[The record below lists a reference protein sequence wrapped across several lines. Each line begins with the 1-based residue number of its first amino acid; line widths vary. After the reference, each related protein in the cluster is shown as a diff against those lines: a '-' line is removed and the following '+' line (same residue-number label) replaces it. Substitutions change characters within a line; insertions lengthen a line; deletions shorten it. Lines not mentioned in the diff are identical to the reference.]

1 MKLSSVFSDLSSL
14 FFVCLYL
21 VCCFYLFIYF
31 TVKKEKPENSK
42 SNAPFSSSART
53 LRLAGLQERT
63 GSCCVLG
70 GWSSHLHH
78 HKKEG
83 VPRTS
88 KCLSLQRVKSNY
100 LKPKYQQEEKASEW
114 INKMNSNKLLLLIQ
128 QFCVFLKFFWIH
140 LSLTYMDCLYFSS
153 LLHLGTLLSNPNFRT
168 LSCLLLFS
176 LMLCNLFCF
185 LTLLIIFSLQLV
197 VAAATILSMSL
208 EKTELNYIA
217 KL

>member
-1 MKLSSVFSDLSSL
+1 MGMKLSSVFSDLSSL
-14 FFVCLYL
+14 FFCLFVFVLFCFLSL
-21 VCCFYLFIYF
+21 V
-31 TVKKEKPENSK
+31 VKKEKHENSRN
-42 SNAPFSSSART
+42 NAPFSSSART
-53 LRLAGLQERT
+53 LHLARLQERT

-70 GWSSHLHH
+70 GWSSRLHH

-100 LKPKYQQEEKASEW
+100 LKPKYQQKEKASEW

-128 QFCVFLKFFWIH
+128 QFCVFSKFSWIH

-153 LLHLGTLLSNPNFRT
+153 LLHQGTLSNTNFRT
-168 LSCLLLFS
+168 LPCLLLLS
-176 LMLCNLFCF
+176 LMLCNLFCS
-185 LTLLIIFSLQLV
+185 LTLLIVFSLQLV
-197 VAAATILSMSL
+197 VAATILSIPL
-208 EKTELNYIA
+208 EKTKLNYIA